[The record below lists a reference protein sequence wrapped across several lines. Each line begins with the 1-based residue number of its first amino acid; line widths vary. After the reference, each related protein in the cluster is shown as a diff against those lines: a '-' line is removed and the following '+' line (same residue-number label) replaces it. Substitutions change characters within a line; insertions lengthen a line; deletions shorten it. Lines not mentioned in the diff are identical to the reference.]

1 MSFSPE
7 WLRLREPID
16 HRSRDKVLLAKAAQY
31 LEGKAEP
38 VIYDLGA
45 GAGSN
50 LRGTAEALG
59 QRQRWVL
66 VDYDPELLSASL
78 DFLTAWA
85 EKSRATAAGL
95 ELEKGGKLVRV
106 EVKRVDLNANPA
118 PWSGQKPDLVT
129 SAALFDLVSEQW
141 IDRFC
146 EALAKDSLAL
156 YTTLVHDETAKW
168 SPPHGS
174 DQEMSRAFERDFGK
188 EKGFGPSAG
197 NAAIGYMA
205 RKLKSLGYDVEL
217 ADSPWRLAAEDHDLI
232 EQLADGWANAVR
244 ETRAVTDASI
254 QDWLTARK
262 QRGTNCIV
270 GHKDLFAVPR
280 RLSAR

>member
-1 MSFSPE
+1 MSFSTE
-7 WLRLREPID
+7 WLRLREPVD
-16 HRSRDKVLLAKAAQY
+16 HRSRDKVLLAKAAEY
-31 LEGKAEP
+31 LSRKSEP

-78 DFLTAWA
+78 DFLSAWA

-95 ELEKGGKLVRV
+95 ELEKSGKLVRV
-106 EVKRVDLNANPA
+106 EVKRVDLNANPR
-118 PWSGQKPDLVT
+118 PWSDQTPDLVT
-129 SAALFDLVSEQW
+129 SAALFDLVSESW

-146 EALAKDSLAL
+146 EGLAKDKLAL

-168 SPPHGS
+168 SPPHEADG
-174 DQEMSRAFERDFGK
+174 QMAHAFERDFGK

-197 NAAIGYMA
+197 NNAIGYMA
-205 RKLKSLGYDVEL
+205 RKLAALGYAVEL
-217 ADSPWRLAAEDHDLI
+217 ADSPWRLGAEDHGLI
-232 EQLADGWANAVR
+232 EQLAEGWANAVR
-244 ETRAVTDASI
+244 ETGAVPEATI
-254 QDWLTARK
+254 QAWLAARK
-262 QRGTNCIV
+262 MRGTNCIV

-280 RLSAR
+280 